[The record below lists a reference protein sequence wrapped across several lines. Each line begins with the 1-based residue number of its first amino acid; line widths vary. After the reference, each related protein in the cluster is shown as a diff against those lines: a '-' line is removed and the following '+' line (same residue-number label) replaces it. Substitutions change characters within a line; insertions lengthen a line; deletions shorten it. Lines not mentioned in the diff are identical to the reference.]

1 MKSAIPAQWEEFLQA
16 LPGIDVGNEQ
26 QECILLLFSGGP
38 PTEAGVPANRCH
50 AISIDDARNM
60 VMQFLHSLNQMGDPV
75 GQLHAF
81 VSSSTRISFAAQ
93 RAQICRP
100 CQSAELDGITPP

>member
-75 GQLHAF
+75 AKEIMVDYFNLNEEGDFTHPDDLEEEGENERF
-81 VSSSTRISFAAQ
+81 V
-93 RAQICRP
+93 
-100 CQSAELDGITPP
+100 